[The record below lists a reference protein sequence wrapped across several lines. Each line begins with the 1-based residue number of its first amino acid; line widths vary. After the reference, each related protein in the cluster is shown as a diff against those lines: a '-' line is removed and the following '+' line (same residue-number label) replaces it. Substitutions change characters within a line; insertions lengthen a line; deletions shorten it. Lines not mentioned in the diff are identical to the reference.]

1 VIAPFGRRVWTLLFA
16 MVALAAAGATRA
28 SPVDIG
34 GNGYDDNVVTTPSS
48 PLTVWDFVA
57 GVSGTVTLN
66 VTDLKLGDLLSALST
81 SIALFDGRKLQLEGT
96 SSMVFDVGANQ
107 RFTTSIYA
115 QTSGTRGWAAYNLN
129 LAFVP
134 KVSQVPLPLGGW
146 LLLGGC
152 GLLAT
157 RARRTHTN
165 AARATA

>member
-1 VIAPFGRRVWTLLFA
+1 VIAPSGRRFWTLLLA
-16 MVALAAAGATRA
+16 MSALIAAGATRA

-34 GNGYDDNVVTTPSS
+34 GNGYDDNVVTMPSS
-48 PLTVWDFVA
+48 PLAVWDFVA
-57 GVSGTVTLN
+57 GVSGTVTLK

-81 SIALFDGRKLQLEGT
+81 SISLFDGRKLQLQGT
-96 SSMVFDVGANQ
+96 SSVVFDVGANQ

-115 QTSGTRGWAAYNLN
+115 QTSGTKGWAAYNLN
-129 LAFVP
+129 LSYVP
-134 KVSQVPLPLGGW
+134 KISEVPLPLGGW

-165 AARATA
+165 AMRATA